1 MIDLHVKLT
10 EISLFMRQKLRDF
23 LLFDNKNFSL
33 NQYRVLRVLKENP
46 NLSLSS
52 LDEKIIMKKGNLSR
66 IVEKMVQQNF
76 IHRQRDTASDRRKIS
91 LSLTK
96 KGDQM
101 LDELNRKQEELIK
114 VLYQSIP
121 EEEIKDIYES
131 LTLLEGYMQKVPKEQ
146 SWIQQERF
154 K

>member
-1 MIDLHVKLT
+1 MISSSMIDLHMKLT
-10 EISLFMRQKLRDF
+10 EISLFIRQKLRDF

-121 EEEIKDIYES
+121 EKEIKDIDKT
-131 LTLLEGYMQKVPKEQ
+131 LTLLEGYLQKIPKEQ
-146 SWIQQERF
+146 S
-154 K
+154 